1 MADEALRVMMP
12 NPRRPHFFAFFS
24 ADLSS
29 DRLKIPE
36 RFMIHME
43 GRTSGVVVLSGPSGN
58 VWNVHLIE
66 QNGDLFFHYGWP
78 AFVRDHS
85 LECGDFLI
93 FRYDGELHFTVQV
106 FDQTACEKEAAFHTR
121 CGQSSSYFEKLV
133 GRKRAREEGCGLDRL
148 FEESTSSQHT
158 KPYENPGLDVV
169 IFKAK
174 QAIQNSLNDR
184 NSMQITPAHEVAQSF
199 SSSNPYFLRI
209 MKNFNISGSYTLN
222 IPYKFSVAHL
232 PNCKVK
238 IVLLNLKGESW
249 TVNSVPTTRVHTSH
263 TLCGGW
269 MAFVRYND
277 IKLGDICVFELVRE
291 CEFRVHI
298 QTGESSSRLCA
309 PITLKGLSKKAK
321 GNSSK
326 VHTKS
331 LRKIEMAE
339 TRKHGNT
346 SKSIAKGALS
356 SQSKAASK
364 KLATRR
370 KKTVEDDQGSKAELR
385 MRLSLV
391 EEKAAQSFTSCFPSF
406 VKIMKKFN
414 ISGSYT
420 LKIPYQ
426 FSTEHLPNFKTEIVL
441 QNSKGESW
449 TVNSVPDS
457 KGRVVHTFC
466 GGWMAFVRGNNIN
479 IGDICIFELVG
490 KREMRVHISG
500 ADKNGFDHQAGE
512 ATTNAV

>member
-1 MADEALRVMMP
+1 MAEGALKVMP
-12 NPRRPHFFAFFS
+12 NARRPHFFAFFS

-29 DRLKIPE
+29 ERLKIPE

-43 GRTSGVVVLSGPSGN
+43 GRTSGIVVLSGPSGN
-58 VWNVHLIE
+58 AWNVHLIE
-66 QNGDLFFHYGWP
+66 QNGDLFFHFGWP

-93 FRYDGELHFTVQV
+93 FRYDGELRFTVQI
-106 FDQTACEKEAAFHTR
+106 FDQTACEKEAAFHSQ
-121 CGQSSSYFEKLV
+121 CGQSSSYFEKLI

-148 FEESTSSQHT
+148 LFEESTSSQQSKT
-158 KPYENPGLDVV
+158 CENPGLDVV
-169 IFKAK
+169 IYKAK
-174 QAIQNSLNDR
+174 QAIQNNLNDR
-184 NSMQITPAHEVAQSF
+184 VCMQISSAHEVAQSF

-209 MKNFNISGSYTLN
+209 MKSFNISGSYTLN

-277 IKLGDICVFELVRE
+277 IKLGDICIFELVRE

-298 QTGESSSRLCA
+298 QTGETSSRLCA
-309 PITLKGLSKKAK
+309 GLALKGLSKKVK
-321 GNSSK
+321 GNSPK

-331 LRKIEMAE
+331 LRKIEMSE
-339 TRKHGNT
+339 TRKHGST
-346 SKSIAKGALS
+346 SKSIAKGA

-364 KLATRR
+364 KLVTRR
-370 KKTVEDDQGSKAELR
+370 KKSVDDELGSKAELR
-385 MRLSLV
+385 MRLTLD
-391 EEKAAQSFTSCFPSF
+391 EEKAARSFTSCFPNF

-426 FSTEHLPNFKTEIVL
+426 FSTEHLPNYKTEIVL
-441 QNSKGESW
+441 RNSKGECW

-466 GGWMAFVRGNNIN
+466 GGWMAFVRGNDVN

-500 ADKNGFDHQAGE
+500 ADKNGFDHQGGE
-512 ATTNAV
+512 ATTNAEYS